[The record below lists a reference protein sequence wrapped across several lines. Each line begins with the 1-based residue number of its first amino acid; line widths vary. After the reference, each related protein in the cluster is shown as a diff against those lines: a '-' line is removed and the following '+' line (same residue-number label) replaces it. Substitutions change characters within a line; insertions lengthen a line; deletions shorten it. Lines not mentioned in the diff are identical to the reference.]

1 MLISLLFEL
10 LDLRAV
16 KALDLRLAASRQVV
30 HPCSAIT
37 SVSSS
42 LVTRPGFFET
52 SDMRETTWK
61 RAGHAEE
68 EI

>member
-16 KALDLRLAASRQVV
+16 KVLDLRLAASRQVV
-30 HPCSAIT
+30 HLCSAIT

-52 SDMRETTWK
+52 SDMRE
-61 RAGHAEE
+61 
-68 EI
+68 